1 MVPVELL
8 LAPTTPATLPPVQIP
23 VMFSVPVEAF
33 LTPSAPVPPVQLPV
47 MFSVPVE
54 AFLTPSPPDA
64 KPPMQFPV
72 MFNVPVEEFLA
83 PLALAVPPFTFPT
96 IEADV
101 PAAPE
106 KTTAPAFKFP
116 ANEFAVSV
124 TPLESVNEPPF
135 VAPFAVSIL
144 TSPVAPRLV
153 ETLTVMA
160 NEFAMRTSPAAN
172 VTADAVPAGAVAQTS
187 AALMFPALRA

>member
-1 MVPVELL
+1 MSMVPVEELFAPKA
-8 LAPTTPATLPPVQIP
+8 LAPDPPVQMP
-23 VMFSVPVEAF
+23 VMFKIPVEKFKAATPVCPVQFPVMFNVPVE
-33 LTPSAPVPPVQLPV
+33 V
-47 MFSVPVE
+47 
-54 AFLTPSPPDA
+54 FLTPSPPL
-64 KPPMQFPV
+64 PPMQFPV
-72 MFNVPVEEFLA
+72 MFNVPVEVFLA
-83 PLALAVPPFTFPT
+83 PFALVTPPLTFPT

-101 PAAPE
+101 PVAPE

-116 ANEFAVSV
+116 GNEFAVSV

-135 VAPFAVSIL
+135 VAPPVVSVR
-144 TSPVAPRLV
+144 TSPVAPRSV

-160 NEFAMRTSPAAN
+160 NEFAMRTSPEAN